1 MTERP
6 QPRGFDV
13 NQPGSARETFT
24 GLAQGATTD
33 LAGSV
38 VDLGAAATDIASQV
52 DPRLLSMSPTASLLS
67 YLNPF
72 AEQAQE
78 VAGSEALGQ
87 RVFGDAPT
95 EELQKIRDD
104 ARLVGGIAGLGEML
118 TAKGAKTVAG
128 GIEDFMQFLP
138 NVRAQA
144 VTPEGSML
152 PLPEDTLPDSSITK
166 MSADTPGAAL
176 KSAQALA
183 KTLRGGRIPNSKTTT
198 PQVFFPD
205 LGENSHVTLQPDAR
219 NNAVSISYIVADTPG
234 QGQGGEMLRRVTERA
249 DATGTR
255 LTLYPQ
261 SEGGLDQD
269 ELIAF
274 YQRNGFEF
282 QYPDPTN
289 PEPILDMVRE
299 PRLTAPKSAEN
310 LGVLGYKNPDTGDF
324 IPDVFYHGTTDSFED
339 FKVGPSGAIYL
350 SDNPK
355 YAEEYAGVIPQYG
368 SSGKYEPIVSE
379 GANIRP
385 VYIKDNLNIFNPE
398 NPKHANILR
407 EAGVPVDEINPY
419 LPSPYDETF
428 LELMRVGDY
437 DAMESI
443 APVLKEKGFDGYQ
456 TYEGDTFNYA
466 IFDPKNLVSA
476 TAKKAEGGVITLADV
491 ARNMSRGPRGVA
503 SLAPVARNMNRP
515 MVS

>member
-1 MTERP
+1 MAERP
-6 QPRGFDV
+6 QPRGFEV
-13 NQPGSARETFT
+13 NQPGSTRETFT

-38 VDLGAAATDIASQV
+38 VDLGAAATGIASQV
-52 DPRLLSMSPTASLLS
+52 DSRLLSMSPKAALLS

-72 AEQAQE
+72 AEQAQK

-152 PLPEDTLPDSSITK
+152 PLPDDALPDTSITK

-176 KSAQALA
+176 RSVQTFAKGIKGGEALIE
-183 KTLRGGRIPNSKTTT
+183 TMPNRLL
-198 PQVFFPD
+198 FPD
-205 LGENSHVTLQPDAR
+205 LKFSEVTLRESNIEPG
-219 NNAVSISYIVADTPG
+219 AVDIELLRA
-234 QGQGGEMLRRVTERA
+234 GEKGKGLGSKTLKRITDRA
-249 DATGTR
+249 DETGTT
-255 LTLYPQ
+255 LTLYPAPYG
-261 SEGGLDQD
+261 EGGLEEA
-269 ELIAF
+269 ELIEF

-282 QYPDPTN
+282 KFPDPDN
-289 PEPILDMVRE
+289 PDPILDMVRK
-299 PRLTAPKSAEN
+299 PRPTAPKSTGL
-310 LGVLGYKNPDTGDF
+310 LGGDK
-324 IPDVFYHGTTDSFED
+324 PQRFYHGTGETFKD
-339 FKVGPSGAIYL
+339 FDPDAEVTFVSDMPSTAEYYAGDISDGAPNIIPVYL
-350 SDNPK
+350 KDANFFDVDNP
-355 YAEEYAGVIPQYG
+355 EH
-368 SSGKYEPIVSE
+368 
-379 GANIRP
+379 
-385 VYIKDNLNIFNPE
+385 IKQ
-398 NPKHANILR
+398 LR
-407 EAGVPVDEINPY
+407 ESDWYKSRKDELDDGFTYPGEGDFVDAVEAGN
-419 LPSPYDETF
+419 YDVIE
-428 LELMRVGDY
+428 
-437 DAMESI
+437 ESGLVNWI
-443 APVLKEKGFDGYQ
+443 KSQDFDGFT
-456 TYEGDTFNYA
+456 TYEQDGKNYGVFNVDN
-466 IFDPKNLVSA
+466 IVPGVE
-476 TAKKAEGGVITLADV
+476 KKAEGGVITLADV